1 MIVKKGEN
9 ALNRHHPLSGI
20 VAKLSKRFVVYS
32 LLTSFLCVY
41 VLTAGASIAAAAE
54 TAAQKLTTGAVQVQ
68 ANAAFLM
75 DAETGQVMYQ
85 YDADTP
91 RPPASM
97 AKMMTEYL
105 VHKAVEAGTISWDQV
120 VSVGDNAA
128 KQDRRGSIIYLAKGE
143 KYTVKDLYD
152 AMAIFSA
159 NDATVQLAEVV
170 AGGSEEQFA
179 KLMNET
185 AAELGMTNSNF
196 INSTGLS
203 RSMMPEGFKAESL
216 EGETMMSAR
225 DTAMLAYTILKE
237 YPEILDTAKI
247 VKKKFRARDKDPML
261 NWNYMLEE
269 NLNNPNLKKFAYK
282 GVDGLKTGHTDE
294 AGNCFTG
301 TALVNGTRLIAVVMG
316 VPGSSKDGKRFLET
330 AKLFDYGFNGF
341 EKQTILEA
349 KAVVPE
355 HETLKVKKGKSK
367 KVHVVTAT
375 DLTLLVPKGSKTT
388 PELVEVKPAQDP
400 LRAPVKTGDKVGTA
414 TYKYKDPSTQE
425 DKTVSIDLIASD
437 DVGKASWWR
446 MLFRAIGEFFA
457 SLFNGIVGLF

>member
-1 MIVKKGEN
+1 M
-9 ALNRHHPLSGI
+9 NRHHPLSGA

-32 LLTSFLCVY
+32 LLTSFLFLY
-41 VLTAGASIAAAAE
+41 VLSAGASIASAAE
-54 TAAQKLTTGAVQVQ
+54 EQPAQKLTTGAVQVQ

-75 DAETGQVMYQ
+75 DASSGQVMYQ

-105 VHKAVEAGTISWDQV
+105 VNKAVKAGTISWDQV
-120 VSVGDNAA
+120 VTVGDNAA

-143 KYTVKDLYD
+143 KYTIKDLYD

-170 AGGSEEQFA
+170 GSTEEQFA
-179 KLMNET
+179 KMMNET
-185 AAELGMTNSNF
+185 AAELGMTNSHF

-216 EGETMMSAR
+216 EGETVMSAR
-225 DTAMLAYTILKE
+225 DTATLAYTILKE

-247 VKKKFRARDKDPML
+247 VEKKFRARDKEPML
-261 NWNYMLEE
+261 NWNYMLEQ
-269 NLNNPNLKKFAYK
+269 NLDNPYLKKFAYK

-316 VPGSSKDGKRFLET
+316 VPGNSKDGQRFLET
-330 AKLFDYGFNGF
+330 ARLFDYGFNGF

-367 KVHVVTAT
+367 KVAVVTAT

-388 PELVEVKPAQDP
+388 PELVEVTPAQDP
-400 LRAPVKTGDKVGTA
+400 LAAPIKTGDKVGTA

-425 DKTVSIDLIASD
+425 DKTINIDLIASE
-437 DVGKASWWR
+437 DVSKAGWFR
-446 MLFRAIGEFFA
+446 MLLRAIGDFFS
-457 SLFNGIVGLF
+457 SLFNGIVDLF